1 MAVLPLWF
9 ESLSLRCVPGALPAA
24 LALAGLL
31 AGCAAPVQHALPDAP
46 VPAAWKEGAAAQPGF
61 WHPATPGE
69 GVQAD
74 WWAPFRVATPPERG
88 RSETVRARGAGAARA
103 VLVIASAMSE

>member
-9 ESLSLRCVPGALPAA
+9 EFLSWRCVPGALPAA

-61 WHPATPGE
+61 WHPAPPGE
-69 GVQAD
+69 GVQSD
-74 WWAPFRVATPPERG
+74 WWQRYG
-88 RSETVRARGAGAARA
+88 
-103 VLVIASAMSE
+103 